1 MISVSSFPVIHHTSP
16 VVLVHGWRS
25 GPWIFKRLSKDF
37 IQQELRHGYLT
48 IPESHIKT
56 R

>member
-16 VVLVHGWRS
+16 VVLYMVGVRAPGS
-25 GPWIFKRLSKDF
+25 LKGSSKDF